1 MAESFE
7 CEDFDNFLSNAISN
21 VDTLR
26 HMEYQK
32 KSGTK
37 KKSKSRRGP
46 KATVVKLKLYH
57 LPEASEIPNFAVTT
71 HGLVKQHMNQGYGFP
86 KECFNDSLNKAK
98 AMSVSIHLS
107 ESQIDMLI
115 QEIFPTLRQR
125 EFQMF
130 KMNKR
135 KKREVISKRDAM
147 SLWELKYQG
156 VLLVQ
161 QGPRETSSASS
172 STFNAN
178 ESTGTPASFSVAS
191 SEPTTTVIS
200 QANQDAT
207 AAHRAHAPRD
217 NFSGFLADTQETEN
231 SNTPIL
237 QWQFSSTVPINSSNF
252 AEGVSGVNS
261 LIEITIIT
269 QRSTERYRFNKQCNP
284 RDIYSSVAAKE
295 GIEDFV
301 LIDANKRDYVLPK
314 YSNLSLEQWSIGTG
328 RSFIVEENTW
338 NDVLSVQGDEEDEE
352 VSLRP
357 AFGEDVMALNRIQAR
372 SSMSCTQ
379 QLIVRRGK
387 LLEDTIEQYK
397 DPQILQSKIYVHFQ
411 DEQGD
416 DLDGLTRELFS
427 QFWLKL
433 KPSFAGTDKVYPV
446 FNPVSMMNVDE
457 LNAIGRVLLHGYIL
471 CGYLPYYIN
480 YGVLYWILTG
490 QEMSG
495 ELMLEQFIQSLDEGD
510 KSLINTALTEAILTE
525 NTRIHLAAI
534 LGKYDLGVLPRKE
547 KLKSILVSL
556 ARYVILVKPFFYL
569 QNMRDPIAAAALKLI
584 GKPKESDFCHLLQ
597 SLMPNG
603 LQVVAK
609 LSLNL
614 SDDAELQALESRVAD
629 YLQTFLVS
637 LNQTDAATFLRFVSG
652 SEILQATIRVEF
664 NGEINEERMV
674 PKANTCSCS
683 LHISRYFLTFQSL
696 SEIMKR
702 LLANPELW
710 SRFDMI

>member
-1 MAESFE
+1 
-7 CEDFDNFLSNAISN
+7 
-21 VDTLR
+21 
-26 HMEYQK
+26 
-32 KSGTK
+32 
-37 KKSKSRRGP
+37 
-46 KATVVKLKLYH
+46 
-57 LPEASEIPNFAVTT
+57 
-71 HGLVKQHMNQGYGFP
+71 
-86 KECFNDSLNKAK
+86 
-98 AMSVSIHLS
+98 
-107 ESQIDMLI
+107 
-115 QEIFPTLRQR
+115 
-125 EFQMF
+125 
-130 KMNKR
+130 MNKR

-231 SNTPIL
+231 PNTPIL

-301 LIDANKRDYVLPK
+301 LIDANERDYVLPK

-352 VSLRP
+352 
-357 AFGEDVMALNRIQAR
+357 
-372 SSMSCTQ
+372 
-379 QLIVRRGK
+379 
-387 LLEDTIEQYK
+387 
-397 DPQILQSKIYVHFQ
+397 

-495 ELMLEQFIQSLDEGD
+495 ELMLEQFIQSLDAGD
-510 KSLINTALTEAILTE
+510 KS
-525 NTRIHLAAI
+525 
-534 LGKYDLGVLPRKE
+534 
-547 KLKSILVSL
+547 
-556 ARYVILVKPFFYL
+556 
-569 QNMRDPIAAAALKLI
+569 
-584 GKPKESDFCHLLQ
+584 
-597 SLMPNG
+597 
-603 LQVVAK
+603 
-609 LSLNL
+609 
-614 SDDAELQALESRVAD
+614 
-629 YLQTFLVS
+629 
-637 LNQTDAATFLRFVSG
+637 
-652 SEILQATIRVEF
+652 
-664 NGEINEERMV
+664 
-674 PKANTCSCS
+674 
-683 LHISRYFLTFQSL
+683 
-696 SEIMKR
+696 
-702 LLANPELW
+702 
-710 SRFDMI
+710 